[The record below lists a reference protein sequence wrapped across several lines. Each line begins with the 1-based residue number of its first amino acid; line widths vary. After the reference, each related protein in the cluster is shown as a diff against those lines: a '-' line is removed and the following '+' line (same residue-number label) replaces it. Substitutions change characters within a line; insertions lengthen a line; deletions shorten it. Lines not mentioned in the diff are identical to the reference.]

1 MYKRYFRMNNPKCKP
16 EKTEWIEMTGR
27 EFYRFVN
34 SPEGCDRHF
43 IDMDD
48 VVLEA
53 SESEARSFKAEK
65 NHSYYIQTQ
74 EDGWS
79 TLSLYATEDENGCSG
94 EEIVADETQ
103 NVEAEVILRMEYRA
117 LCAALRS
124 YPATGIRSLTV
135 PPKKRESDTEDAP
148 RPPVAES
155 ELQ

>member
-1 MYKRYFRMNNPKCKP
+1 MYKRYFRMKNPKCKP
-16 EKTEWIEMTGR
+16 EKIEWIEMTGR

-65 NHSYYIQTQ
+65 NHSYYIQVQ

-79 TLSLYATEDENGCSG
+79 TLSLY
-94 EEIVADETQ
+94 
-103 NVEAEVILRMEYRA
+103 L
-117 LCAALRS
+117 
-124 YPATGIRSLTV
+124 
-135 PPKKRESDTEDAP
+135 
-148 RPPVAES
+148 
-155 ELQ
+155 